1 MVKIKQILLV
11 LLSVTGPNIVL
22 ICHYYCAPV
31 AAGEGGLELR
41 PIIQQKCSVW
51 SGFFSLLDVAPQWG
65 CKQKFPT
72 KYKLETP
79 THCLH

>member
-11 LLSVTGPNIVL
+11 LLDRTQCSYVTCIVL
-22 ICHYYCAPV
+22 AIC
-31 AAGEGGLELR
+31 GGGGGGGGGGGR
-41 PIIQQKCSVW
+41 GPIIQQKCSVW
-51 SGFFSLLDVAPQWG
+51 SGIFFSPEWG